1 MTSTQGTAPV
11 VWVSK
16 LLPAHTRV
24 GTRHCVAEDTS
35 VQNESN
41 ASTERN
47 AVSPIAS
54 RISPGFATVASY
66 HCTADKQL
74 LSFSLPSPLR

>member
-16 LLPAHTRV
+16 LLAAHTRAV
-24 GTRHCVAEDTS
+24 TRHCVAEDTS

-47 AVSPIAS
+47 ALSLIAS
-54 RISPGFATVASY
+54 RVSPGFASV
-66 HCTADKQL
+66 
-74 LSFSLPSPLR
+74 